1 MIDYELI
8 EALAAKLREYT
19 TAPLSTCEVHEWDQ
33 IGLEGANGG
42 VVVSCAEGG
51 QGHIAIGE
59 HLMDRCPL
67 IIHGE
72 IVHADTQASRRNIS
86 LLRSQI
92 VSVLRSNRTLTAG
105 GENARTNAAERITWR
120 YGVFADPH
128 VVRWCEVY
136 VTYEYEPDAAT

>member
-1 MIDYELI
+1 MTDDELGG
-8 EALAAKLREYT
+8 ALVAKLVKYT
-19 TAPLSTCEVHEWDQ
+19 TAPVSTCEVHGWDR
-33 IGLEGANGG
+33 IGLEGARGG

-51 QGHIAIGE
+51 QGHIAVGE
-59 HLMDRCPL
+59 QLMDRCPL
-67 IIHGE
+67 VIRGE

-120 YGVFADPH
+120 YGVVADPH

-136 VTYEYEPDAAT
+136 VTYEYTPDAAT